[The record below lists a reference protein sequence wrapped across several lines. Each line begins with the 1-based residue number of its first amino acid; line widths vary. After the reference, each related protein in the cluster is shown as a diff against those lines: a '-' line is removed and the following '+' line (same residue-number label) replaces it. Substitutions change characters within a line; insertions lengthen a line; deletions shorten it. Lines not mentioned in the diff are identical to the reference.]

1 MSDYYSG
8 HRGGYSSS
16 FDTFSTWKNN
26 CGSLFNPNKIDG
38 SWLENGD
45 YDRAFKGF
53 PSHKQVNIFLGGA
66 YQETS
71 WKSTLLTG
79 GVAFGIQALSL
90 WALGGLFGG
99 RKKAQAQAANLNNGN
114 MPFWTNYFA
123 NWKMPSLTTTTS
135 TAATQ
140 GDAAADPKK
149 GKAKPADNDGAKPA
163 AGKPAASGD
172 GVRTE
177 GAKPV
182 KQDDNVK
189 EMANPVAL
197 ATNSNYS
204 SNKPIKG
211 DVKNVVYDST
221 NKGYPISYEIHDSS
235 LNTSQKKDA
244 SGNLLVDIYY
254 MELVDG
260 QPSGDKKPKYKC
272 VGAKLYAKNA
282 TDLKF
287 NDNTY
292 EMNSGFKEDK
302 NGKYLIVSQLEMT
315 TDGRFSTVQNMK
327 NINYVDGT
335 QQSYGKVPTQS

>member
-79 GVAFGIQALSL
+79 GIAFGIQALSL

-114 MPFWTNYFA
+114 MSFWTNYFA
-123 NWKMPSLTTTTS
+123 NWKMPSLITTS
-135 TAATQ
+135 STVATQ
-140 GDAAADPKK
+140 DDGVADPKK
-149 GKAKPADNDGAKPA
+149 DQAKPAGNEGAQPA
-163 AGKPAASGD
+163 AGKPAASD
-172 GVRTE
+172 GGVQTE

-189 EMANPVAL
+189 AMDKPVAL

-204 SNKPIKG
+204 ANAPLKG

-235 LNTSQKKDA
+235 LNTAGKKDA

-254 MELVDG
+254 MELEGG
-260 QPSGDKKPKYKC
+260 QPSGDNQPKYKC
-272 VGAKLYAKNA
+272 VGAKLYAENEE
-282 TDLKF
+282 DLKF
-287 NDNTY
+287 TPNTY
-292 EMNSGFKEDK
+292 KMNSGFKDDG

-315 TDGRFSTVQNMK
+315 TNDKFNTVRNMK
-327 NINYVDGT
+327 NINYDGK
-335 QQSYGKVPTQS
+335 QHNYGKVPKES